1 MTSPSDLEFFAA
13 LMKAGTLTAAA
24 RELGVT
30 PPAVSKRL
38 ALLEERLGARL
49 LHRTTRRASLTQEG
63 EVYLAGARR
72 ILDEIRE
79 MEDVLSASTAVP
91 RGLLRVNAPLGFGRS
106 HIAPAISEFAK
117 KQAAIEVQLQLTD
130 RPLPLVEESI
140 DVGIR
145 FGDAPDTRLIARRIA
160 ANRRVICASP
170 AYLKRR
176 GVPRSPA
183 DLARHDC
190 LVLRQNE
197 SAYGT
202 WHFTRGR
209 KHETVKVKG
218 RLSSNDGEVVLRWAL
233 DGHGILMRAEWDAA
247 RYLKSGR
254 LVLLLEDCA
263 LPPADIFAVYPER
276 HHLSAKVRAFLDFLV
291 EWLRRPA

>member
-1 MTSPSDLEFFAA
+1 MASPSDLEFFATV
-13 LMKAGTLTAAA
+13 MKAGTLTAAA

-49 LHRTTRRASLTQEG
+49 LHRTTRRASLTHEG

-79 MEDVLSASTAVP
+79 MEDVLSSSTAVP

-106 HIAPAISEFAK
+106 HIAPAVSDFAK
-117 KQAAIEVQLQLTD
+117 KQAAVEVQLQLTD
-130 RPLPLVEESI
+130 RPLPLVEESM

-145 FGDAPDTRLIARRIA
+145 FGEIPDTRLIARRIA
-160 ANRRVICASP
+160 RNRRIVCASP

-176 GVPRSPA
+176 GMPKTPA
-183 DLARHDC
+183 DLTRHDC

-218 RLSSNDGEVVLRWAL
+218 RLSSNDGEAVLRWAL

-247 RYLKSGR
+247 RYLKGGQ
-254 LVLLLEDCA
+254 LVQLLGDCA
-263 LPPADIFAVYPER
+263 LPSADIFAVYPER
-276 HHLSAKVRAFLDFLV
+276 HHLSAKVRAFVDFLV
-291 EWLRRPA
+291 ERFR

>member
-1 MTSPSDLEFFAA
+1 MASPSDLEFFVAV
-13 LMKAGTLTAAA
+13 MKAGSLTAAA

-106 HIAPAISEFAK
+106 HIAPAVSDFAK
-117 KQAAIEVQLQLTD
+117 RQEAVEVQLQLTD

-176 GVPRSPA
+176 GRPRTPA

-209 KHETVKVKG
+209 RHETVKVKG
-218 RLSSNDGEVVLRWAL
+218 RLSSNDGEAVLRWAL

-247 RYLKSGR
+247 KYLKSGR
-254 LVLLLEDCA
+254 LVLLLEDYA

-276 HHLSAKVRAFLDFLV
+276 HHLSAKVRAFVDFLV
-291 EWLRRPA
+291 ERLRQPA